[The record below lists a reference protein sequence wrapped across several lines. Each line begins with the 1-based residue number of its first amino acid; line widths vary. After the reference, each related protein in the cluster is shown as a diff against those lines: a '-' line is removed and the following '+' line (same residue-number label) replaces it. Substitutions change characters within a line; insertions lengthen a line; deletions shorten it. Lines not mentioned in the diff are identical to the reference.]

1 MIYDDVTDSVIQ
13 KDLFAMLVE
22 VYAALAIFNLF
33 HNLKW
38 CEEVAC
44 VDAPAVE
51 DLNGLGLS
59 LLFLDQF
66 ELHLHSSVIFL
77 KLSDRLRVNNQF
89 QDHPDQEPDRQR
101 SDDVN
106 NCQCCHKL
114 PAFLLLSCLN
124 LCK

>member
-1 MIYDDVTDSVIQ
+1 MIYNDVTDSVIQ

-22 VYAALAIFNLF
+22 VYAALAVIDLF
-33 HNLKW
+33 HNSKR

-44 VDAPAVE
+44 LDAPAVE

-59 LLFLDQF
+59 LLFLEHF
-66 ELHLHSSVIFL
+66 ELHLHPSVIFL
-77 KLSDRLRVNNQF
+77 KLSDRLRVNNQL
-89 QDHPDQEPDRQR
+89 QDHPDKEPHCQR
-101 SDDVN
+101 CDDVD

>member
-1 MIYDDVTDSVIQ
+1 MIYNDVTDSVIQ

-33 HNLKW
+33 HNSKR

-44 VDAPAVE
+44 LDAPAVE
-51 DLNGLGLS
+51 DLNGLGLI
-59 LLFLDQF
+59 LFFLDHF

-77 KLSDRLRVNNQF
+77 KLSDRLRVNNQL

-101 SDDVN
+101 CDDIN
-106 NCQCCHKL
+106 NCQYCHKL

>member
-1 MIYDDVTDSVIQ
+1 MIYNDVTDSVIQ
-13 KDLFAMLVE
+13 KDLFAMLVG
-22 VYAALAIFNLF
+22 VYAALAVIDLF
-33 HNLKW
+33 HNSKR

-51 DLNGLGLS
+51 DLNGLGLCHH
-59 LLFLDQF
+59 LLAQID
-66 ELHLHSSVIFL
+66 LHLHPSVIFL

-101 SDDVN
+101 CDDVD

-124 LCK
+124 LCR

>member
-1 MIYDDVTDSVIQ
+1 
-13 KDLFAMLVE
+13 MLVE
-22 VYAALAIFNLF
+22 VYAALAIFDLF
-33 HNLKW
+33 HNSKR

-44 VDAPAVE
+44 LDAPAVE

-59 LLFLDQF
+59 LLVLDHF
-66 ELHLHSSVIFL
+66 EFHLHPSVIFL
-77 KLSDRLRVNNQF
+77 KFSDRLRVNNQF

-101 SDDVN
+101 CDDVN

-124 LCK
+124 LCR

>member
-1 MIYDDVTDSVIQ
+1 M
-13 KDLFAMLVE
+13 FVE
-22 VYAALAIFNLF
+22 VYAALAVIDLF
-33 HNLKW
+33 HNSRR

-44 VDAPAVE
+44 LDAPAVE
-51 DLNGLGLS
+51 DLNCLGLS
-59 LLFLDQF
+59 LLVLDHF

-77 KLSDRLRVNNQF
+77 KLSDRLCVNNQF

-101 SDDVN
+101 CDDVN

-124 LCK
+124 LCR